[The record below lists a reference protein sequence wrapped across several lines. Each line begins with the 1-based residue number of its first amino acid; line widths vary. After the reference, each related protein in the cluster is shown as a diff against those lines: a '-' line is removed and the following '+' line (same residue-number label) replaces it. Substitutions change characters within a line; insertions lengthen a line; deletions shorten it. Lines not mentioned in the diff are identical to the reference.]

1 MADSNRLI
9 HLLPLPHLA
18 VGAAVVAGEDTEVE
32 VDVGADILEGGGTE
46 AVVAEVEIDSL
57 SLRRVV
63 EKGDISPS
71 RMVAGMTTAVQ
82 EEAAAVDMVAIVVV
96 VSRISPKIFYRPS
109 FDPDLQPYY
118 ISQSSGTNVLKAR
131 AMEEVDMVEVDTE
144 EGGMEAAAL
153 PVGMR

>member
-18 VGAAVVAGEDTEVE
+18 VGAAVVAGEDTVVE
-32 VDVGADILEGGGTE
+32 VDVGADILEGGDTE

-71 RMVAGMTTAVQ
+71 RMVVGMTTAVQ
-82 EEAAAVDMVAIVVV
+82 EEEEAVDMVAIVVV

-109 FDPDLQPYY
+109 FDQ
-118 ISQSSGTNVLKAR
+118 ISNTIIFLNLLER
-131 AMEEVDMVEVDTE
+131 MC
-144 EGGMEAAAL
+144 
-153 PVGMR
+153 